1 MVKYLSIYNDKEYP
15 IITDNSKNFE
25 FIDVKEGKNTS
36 GRKDELL
43 LKFDYSTEIIGVQM
57 LSNATIEDV
66 YIGRDGLSLT
76 LNRME
81 VDSGRFDAN
90 KIKTNVYRFGIS
102 RNNTN
107 GVGLQVFGEDG
118 AIIYNSSNRQL
129 KIIDNIKLYQDESN
143 RYILPF
149 KEKRYPV
156 DIAILPIYMPTLF
169 IESMDIE
176 DWGTEYRYSAI
187 SVWMH
192 DTKTLCLDE
201 DTLRDL
207 VQFNSPR
214 DRETYDPG
222 GIPEGTTANILVFDV
237 NGLK

>member
-1 MVKYLSIYNDKEYP
+1 MAKYLSIYNDEEYP

-25 FIDVKEGKNTS
+25 FIDVVEGKNTS

-57 LSNATIEDV
+57 LSDATIKDV

-76 LNRME
+76 LDHTDVN
-81 VDSGRFDAN
+81 SGRVDAN
-90 KIKTNVYRFGIS
+90 KIKTNVYRFGTS

-129 KIIDNIKLYQDESN
+129 KIIDNIKFYQDESN

-149 KEKRYPV
+149 KRKRYPV
-156 DIAILPIYMPTLF
+156 DIAILPIYMPSLF
-169 IESMDIE
+169 IESLDVE
-176 DWGTEYRYSAI
+176 DWAIEYRYSEL
-187 SVWMH
+187 SVWMS
-192 DTKTLCLDE
+192 DTKTICLDE
-201 DTLRDL
+201 DEIKDL
-207 VQFNSPR
+207 VDLSAINKKN
-214 DRETYDPG
+214 YDPG
-222 GIPEGTTANILVFDV
+222 GIPDGATASILVFDV
-237 NGLK
+237 SGLK